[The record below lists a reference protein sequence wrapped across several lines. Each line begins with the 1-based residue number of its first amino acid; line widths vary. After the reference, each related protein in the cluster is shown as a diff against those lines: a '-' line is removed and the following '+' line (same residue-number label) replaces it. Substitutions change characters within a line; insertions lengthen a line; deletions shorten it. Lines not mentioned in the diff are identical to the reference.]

1 MFSFGKLISLNASA
15 AARAV
20 TNICSI
26 GCRTVAVPLPL
37 SCHPRCPTATHCQL
51 WVVVTLVHLAL
62 AGTSCAALGTDQRM
76 RWVQGHLKPPGIRL
90 RAAQLFK
97 LLGGFPSVVILYGLY
112 DVKGALFLKG
122 LKDLGPVCLWS
133 LKIP

>member
-1 MFSFGKLISLNASA
+1 
-15 AARAV
+15 
-20 TNICSI
+20 
-26 GCRTVAVPLPL
+26 
-37 SCHPRCPTATHCQL
+37 
-51 WVVVTLVHLAL
+51 
-62 AGTSCAALGTDQRM
+62 M
-76 RWVQGHLKPPGIRL
+76 RWVQGHLKPLGIRL